1 MKRPTSP
8 GGSYLDWMPAST
20 DPWSSLFTLP
30 AVIAALAAGVVVALF
45 TFVLNRLGAR
55 IDRKSEDRNERSS
68 RRSIRAGRRY
78 LTQLATQP
86 RKLAGPARWSLTFN
100 SSLAAYE
107 VEQHGPG
114 EVHDVRIDFF
124 DTHVIKQSVLA
135 PTVRVRLLAPGIPVT
150 MALGT
155 PARIQHY
162 GLALRWDDA
171 FGANQFER
179 LRVRDAHQN

>member
-1 MKRPTSP
+1 
-8 GGSYLDWMPAST
+8 MPVST

-30 AVIAALAAGVVVALF
+30 AVIATLAAGLVVALF
-45 TFVLNRLGAR
+45 TFALNRLGAR
-55 IDRKSEDRNERSS
+55 IDRSSEDRKERPS

-78 LTQLATQP
+78 LTRLATQP

-114 EVHDVRIDFF
+114 DVHDVRIDFY
-124 DTHVIKQSVLA
+124 DTQAIKQSLLT

-150 MALGT
+150 MALGA

-171 FGANQFER
+171 FGADQLER
-179 LRVRDAHQN
+179 LRVRDARQD